1 MKIIPDT
8 NLFIR
13 GLLFRG
19 DARQVLN
26 LAYCKKIDF
35 YGSSGSYEEL
45 KRVVNY
51 PRFKKYLAKEI
62 YTPEKL
68 LISYKALVNII
79 TVEDDYKKIHAVDED
94 PDDDEFIRIAKS
106 VDAKIIISYDKH
118 LKKLEKYED
127 IRIIEPG
134 IFLKIYP
141 SLLGRKFS

>member
-1 MKIIPDT
+1 MKIVPDT

-19 DARQVLN
+19 DARQILN
-26 LAYCKKIDF
+26 LAYCKQIDF
-35 YGSSGSYEEL
+35 YGSSESYEEL

-51 PRFKKYLAKEI
+51 PRFKKYLEKEI

-68 LISYKALVNII
+68 LISYKSLVNII
-79 TVEDDYKKIHAVDED
+79 TIDDDYKKIHAVDED

-106 VDAKIIISYDKH
+106 IDSKIIISCDKH
-118 LKKLEKYED
+118 LKKLKKYEN
-127 IRIIEPG
+127 IRIVEPD